1 MAIRGKCCRGI
12 CITTSCR
19 VCTPGVGLTI
29 GRCVTYLSA
38 VEVPPP
44 GATSSW
50 GIAADR
56 VGEPHRAS
64 RYCANAQ
71 ARWRCVLRTRRP
83 GGGGLH
89 AVAPRVIGAPTEPV
103 HPCPPLHQVP
113 AATLSRPVPN
123 LGGISSLPCG
133 RAEGAACLDY
143 ACKQFIVQ

>member
-12 CITTSCR
+12 CIATSCR

-44 GATSSW
+44 RCNLILGNSCGSCRGTSS
-50 GIAADR
+50 GITILRKCSGSVAMCFAYS
-56 VGEPHRAS
+56 E
-64 RYCANAQ
+64 
-71 ARWRCVLRTRRP
+71 AR
-83 GGGGLH
+83 GGGLH
-89 AVAPRVIGAPTEPV
+89 AVAPRVIGVPAEPV
-103 HPCPPLHQVP
+103 HTCPPLHQVP